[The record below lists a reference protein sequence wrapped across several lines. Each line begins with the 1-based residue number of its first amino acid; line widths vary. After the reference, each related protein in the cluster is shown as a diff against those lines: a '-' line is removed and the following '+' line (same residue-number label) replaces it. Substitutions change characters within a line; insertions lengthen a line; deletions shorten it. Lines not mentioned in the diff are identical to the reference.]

1 MEAAVTNSGVL
12 HVLIHGNRLNHSVIL
27 ERTETLRLK
36 DNLELIFEVKP
47 QSCVTL

>member
-1 MEAAVTNSGVL
+1 MEAVVTNSGVM
-12 HVLIHGNRLNHSVIL
+12 HVLIYENRLNHSVIL
-27 ERTETLRLK
+27 ERNETLKLK

>member
-1 MEAAVTNSGVL
+1 MSLYMETDK
-12 HVLIHGNRLNHSVIL
+12 LNHSVIL
-27 ERTETLRLK
+27 ERTETLKPK